1 MFAQLQQ
8 HRQLLPTSCAAS
20 GMEAILK
27 LHELIPPNSFPYQDQ
42 FGGQNIG
49 FEKISLL
56 ADHGLLAK
64 DSMLELEGAISLL
77 QQETDGGRFPLVS
90 LLTVVNG
97 TPIGWHIYVA
107 AKDESELLL
116 IDPAPSGGDTYA
128 KSIPA
133 VRSAL
138 RHTLDAVSDRPTI
151 HILTY
156 SLAPMLNDS

>member
-8 HRQLLPTSCAAS
+8 HRQQLPTSCAAS

-27 LHELIPPNSFPYQDQ
+27 LHELIPPDSFPYQDQ
-42 FGGQNIG
+42 FGGLNIG

-56 ADHGLLAK
+56 SDYGLLAQ
-64 DSMLELEGAISLL
+64 DSMYDIDIAISLL
-77 QQETDGGRFPLVS
+77 QQETDLGRFPLVS

-97 TPIGWHIYVA
+97 TPLGWHIYVA
-107 AKDESELLL
+107 AKDGSDLIL
-116 IDPAPSGGDTYA
+116 IDPASSGGNTYA
-128 KSIPA
+128 KSIHA

-138 RHTLDAVSDRPTI
+138 RHTLDAVSNRPTI

-156 SLAPMLNDS
+156 SLATRNNI